1 MLANGRSCRVRSTH
15 PFDKSIH
22 PNGFTRVINAKP
34 YEYNY
39 WTGQTRARTPAPAT
53 EPFVEAAAAGHD
65 SAMAGPVSEA

>member
-39 WTGQTRARTPAPAT
+39 WTGQTRARTPAPAA
-53 EPFVEAAAAGHD
+53 EQFGRG
-65 SAMAGPVSEA
+65 SRSGS